1 MYVPCCIRENKEGK
15 VFKMSMIY
23 WQQLERYY
31 EDVDPEILTA
41 CLSYVKTEKHLL
53 HTTLVVGR
61 RVQGLKGFPAR
72 PAISH
77 LT

>member
-1 MYVPCCIRENKEGK
+1 
-15 VFKMSMIY
+15 MSMIY

-31 EDVDPEILTA
+31 KDSNPEMLTA
-41 CLSYVKTEKHLL
+41 CLSYVKTEKHPL
-53 HTTLVVGR
+53 HTTWVVGR

>member
-1 MYVPCCIRENKEGK
+1 
-15 VFKMSMIY
+15 MSMIR

-31 EDVDPEILTA
+31 ENVDPEILAA
-41 CLSYVKTEKHLL
+41 CLLYVKTEKHLL
-53 HTTLVVGR
+53 HTTWVVGR

-72 PAISH
+72 VAITH

>member
-1 MYVPCCIRENKEGK
+1 
-15 VFKMSMIY
+15 MSMIH
-23 WQQLERYY
+23 WQQLEKYY
-31 EDVDPEILTA
+31 ENVDPEILTA

>member
-1 MYVPCCIRENKEGK
+1 
-15 VFKMSMIY
+15 MSMIY

-31 EDVDPEILTA
+31 EDVNLEILTA
-41 CLSYVKTEKHLL
+41 CFSYVKTERNLL
-53 HTTLVVGR
+53 HTTWVVGR